1 MHIFAHRTQALVMS
15 RAGIVNRERTPRW
28 ICLRS
33 RAIEICISFDAK
45 PYFDHRQCCDSDVC
59 WGRCFAVVWRYS
71 HSESQ
76 ALQLQWLNRDGH
88 LLFARTERRLPLRR
102 LKVYTASSDNRES
115 IPAFSPWAFWGLPNQ
130 RSNPQKRTAGLQNIF
145 TSPRVPNQRSLSAS
159 PLKEGSVDA
168 PWQNG

>member
-1 MHIFAHRTQALVMS
+1 MNGRHDGYVLGPERSKSASASMLSRTLITDNVA
-15 RAGIVNRERTPRW
+15 
-28 ICLRS
+28 
-33 RAIEICISFDAK
+33 
-45 PYFDHRQCCDSDVC
+45 DSDVC

-88 LLFARTERRLPLRR
+88 LLFARTERCLPLRR

-159 PLKEGSVDA
+159 PLKEGSVDT